1 MISNLVF
8 LGVLLILGGAGQLL
22 FRHKWADSVLGIT
35 SDSRLKFLKRLSKKL
50 ILKVGVGLMVLL
62 VALGVV
68 LVILGIPNRP

>member
-1 MISNLVF
+1 VISNLVF